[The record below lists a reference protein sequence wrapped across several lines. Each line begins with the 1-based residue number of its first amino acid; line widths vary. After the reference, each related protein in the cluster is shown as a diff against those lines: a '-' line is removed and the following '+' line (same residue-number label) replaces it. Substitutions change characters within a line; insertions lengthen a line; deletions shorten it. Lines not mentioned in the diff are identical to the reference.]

1 MKTDSSPRSSMLAA
15 APALRAFALSLCG
28 NADRANDLVQETYVR
43 ALANLDKFRPGTN
56 MAAWLT
62 VILRNRYYSEC
73 RKRAREVEDVDGAY
87 ASTLA
92 CEADQSAR
100 LDHEGLWNAVL
111 ELPSD
116 VQQAVI
122 LVGASGAS
130 YEEAAAACRCAV
142 GTIKSRMHRAR
153 ARLATRLAS

>member
-1 MKTDSSPRSSMLAA
+1 MTTHSSPRSSMLAA

-28 NADRANDLVQETYVR
+28 NADRANDLVQDTYVR

-87 ASTLA
+87 ASTLE
-92 CEADQSAR
+92 CEADQSVR
-100 LDHEGLWNAVL
+100 LENEGLWKVVS

-116 VQQAVI
+116 IRQAVV
-122 LVGASGAS
+122 LVGASGAT

-153 ARLATRLAS
+153 VRLAMQLAS

>member
-1 MKTDSSPRSSMLAA
+1 MKTEFPLRSSMLAA
-15 APALRAFALSLCG
+15 APDLRAFALSLCG
-28 NADRANDLVQETYVR
+28 NADRANDLVQETYGR

-73 RKRAREVEDVDGAY
+73 RKRAREVEDIDGAY

-100 LDHEGLWNAVL
+100 LEREGLWKAVL
-111 ELPSD
+111 ELPPD
-116 VQQAVI
+116 VQQVVI

-130 YEEAAAACRCAV
+130 YEEAAAACCCAV

-153 ARLATRLAS
+153 ARLATQLAS

>member
-1 MKTDSSPRSSMLAA
+1 MKTESSLRSSMLAA
-15 APALRAFALSLCG
+15 APALRAFARSLCG
-28 NADRANDLVQETYVR
+28 NADRANDLVQDTYVR
-43 ALANLDKFRPGTN
+43 ALVNLDKFQPGTN
-56 MAAWLT
+56 MAAWLA
-62 VILRNRYYSEC
+62 VILRNQYYSEC

-100 LDHEGLWNAVL
+100 LEHEELWKAVL

-116 VQQAVI
+116 IQQAVI
-122 LVGASGAS
+122 LVVANDAT

-153 ARLATRLAS
+153 ARLATQLAS